1 MLFEMDAGGS
11 GAICFF
17 VGGVIFAIC
26 HLLSFP
32 SNLPNQ
38 SSRAVHIYNVI
49 KPPCPS
55 SWIVIS
61 NFLSLGW
68 WNIDWSITIVG
79 WLQYCNTEDPIQM
92 TRYHLVGQL
101 TTQHPLTNDMIF
113 EQPPACL
120 FICKQATSL
129 MTSSDTHEKH
139 DNIKPWNENY

>member
-55 SWIVIS
+55 SWLVIS
-61 NFLSLGW
+61 NFSVTWMMKYRLIYNYSW
-68 WNIDWSITIVG
+68 MIAI
-79 WLQYCNTEDPIQM
+79 LQYRGPN
-92 TRYHLVGQL
+92 
-101 TTQHPLTNDMIF
+101 TNDKWSSSWATNYPT
-113 EQPPACL
+113 PPDQWHDIWTAPCL